1 MPTLLHEV
9 LADIVRKH
17 PYVASVLVEELTGLP
32 LSAMEAS
39 KSDANWSDLKPPE
52 VRSDLVL
59 ELREPGQAAPSRAL
73 IVEVQLRRDER
84 KRWVW
89 PTYVAGL
96 RRRLRCP
103 VLLVV
108 LAPEPSVAVWCEQ
121 PIALDEIGYGSVQ
134 PLVIGPAAIPVVTRR
149 YDAAAQPELAVLSAI
164 AHGEGPRAASIGKAA
179 IRGFANLDEERA
191 RLYSDLVFLHLSD
204 TAQAKLEALMDI
216 EHYDLQSDIAKKLIA
231 QGQAEGAHRALVGV
245 VLKALQHRG
254 VELDAALSTRI
265 EQATSENLE
274 RWTLELMSGAD
285 IDQIFRDG

>member
-1 MPTLLHEV
+1 MPSLLHEV

-17 PYVASVLVEELTGLP
+17 PYVASVLVERLTGLP

-59 ELREPGQAAPSRAL
+59 ELREPGQAVPSRAL

-84 KRWVW
+84 KRWAW

-108 LAPEPSVAVWCEQ
+108 LAPDPNVATWCGQ
-121 PIALDEIGYGSVQ
+121 PIALDELGYGSVQ
-134 PLVIGPAAIPVVTRR
+134 PLVVGPAAIPEVTRQR
-149 YDAAAQPELAVLSAI
+149 DTAAQPELAVLSAI
-164 AHGEGPRAASIGKAA
+164 AHGEGPRAVSIGKAA
-179 IRGFANLDEERA
+179 IRGFVKLDEERA
-191 RLYSDLVFLHLSD
+191 RLYSDLVFLHLSE

-216 EHYDLQSDIAKKLIA
+216 EHYDLQSDIAKKLVA
-231 QGQAEGAHRALVGV
+231 RGKAEGRVEGKIEAVLLVLSGRGLAV
-245 VLKALQHRG
+245 SAELQHALAEMTAEDLDEALRRSAI
-254 VELDAALSTRI
+254 VHAADELLGS
-265 EQATSENLE
+265 
-274 RWTLELMSGAD
+274 
-285 IDQIFRDG
+285 